1 MKAILK
7 KTLLFKTLISFRNKF
22 NGNLTLIEQSKV
34 SQILLDGWKSADIP
48 TKQGLITKEELSKMY
63 SGIIMQPFQ
72 VLADC
77 IKLINIENSTI
88 IEIGCSTGYYYEVLS
103 HLLDMKIRYT
113 GVDYSAPMINE
124 AKKKYR
130 DVTFK
135 VADATE
141 LPFEDQE
148 FDIVISGCCLLHIAD
163 YSKAISE
170 SMRISR
176 QWVIFHRTPVV
187 KVPTQYFQK
196 KAYGVPCVEI
206 HFNEESFIEI
216 CNRYGLVLHKTFDC
230 DIFPNE
236 EFSHKTYIFK
246 KLLSRIN

>member
-1 MKAILK
+1 MKALLK
-7 KTLLFKTLISFRNKF
+7 KTLLGKALISFRNKF

-34 SQILLDGWKSADIP
+34 SQKLLDGWKSADIP
-48 TKQGLITKEELSKMY
+48 NKQGLITNEELSKMY
-63 SGIIMQPFQ
+63 SGVIMKPFQ

-77 IKLINIENSTI
+77 IKLINIENSKM

-103 HLLDMKIRYT
+103 HLLGTKIQYT

-124 AKKKYR
+124 AIKKYK

-141 LPFEDQE
+141 LPFKDRE
-148 FDIVISGCCLLHIAD
+148 FDVVISGCCLLHIAD

-170 SMRISR
+170 SVRIAR

-187 KVPTQYFQK
+187 KGPTQYFQK

-206 HFNEESFIEI
+206 HFNEDSFIEI
-216 CNRYGLVLHKTFDC
+216 CSQNQLSLRYTFD
-230 DIFPNE
+230 DDVTENE
-236 EFSHKTYIFK
+236 EFSHKTYVFEKAIM
-246 KLLSRIN
+246 LN